1 MGITL
6 QGKQINQTY
15 DGLIKTT
22 DNEPLT
28 SEKQLTDGLGN
39 NIPLY
44 VSQSGI
50 KFTGIVNYTSQTAVG
65 APWALSSALTTLE
78 GEVDTNT
85 SNIST
90 LQSDVTGL
98 DSQVSTNTSNIS
110 TNTTDITN
118 LQNGVSTIS
127 SDVSDLQSGVGNVI
141 GLEGLTGNLSFSG
154 VNIDISTSGTDT
166 IVLSASTGGGGT
178 GAVDDVNSITG
189 SVNLVSSD
197 LDFLTITESGQDI
210 NFDVL
215 PQRTILQD
223 VKNATSGT
231 LVKGTPL
238 HITGSTGN
246 EAEVIPAD
254 ASTGLSAHLVLNEN
268 LIAGASGKAV
278 AVGFINNVSI
288 SDTTNFQP
296 GTEVYL
302 ASGGGF
308 THIKPTG
315 TNIVQFLGV
324 VIKASTTSG
333 AGTIS
338 GLLQN
343 MGIEN
348 QLPNLANGYLWLGN
362 GSGVPQ
368 ETQRITINNL
378 PTITNEHVWKGGA
391 GGTPVAV
398 NQNTLSVYGSVYSDN
413 AVDVKVDSI
422 TSGTYRLIVGDTGV
436 TAGDYTRLKT
446 SVVDE
451 LTYNTA
457 GNILSSGALSVT
469 NNVTAGGTL
478 IGTTL
483 DISGNADIDGTLT
496 LGSIGNVEGEINDLN
511 TFVNNFEQFSPIVN
525 ETTTITIDDASYSTY
540 LGKTII
546 ITSATAVDVELDFTS
561 APVSGDE
568 MYFVQGGVGA
578 IGIINYGGSVFSS
591 QGTSPTSRAQYS
603 GMVYKYVGSGNWLV
617 MGDIA

>member
-15 DGLIKTT
+15 DGLIKTS

-28 SEKQLTDGLGN
+28 SEKQLNDGLGN

-50 KFTGIVNYTSQTAVG
+50 RFTGIVNYTSQTAVG

-90 LQSDVTGL
+90 
-98 DSQVSTNTSNIS
+98 NTS
-110 TNTTDITN
+110 DI
-118 LQNGVSTIS
+118 
-127 SDVSDLQSGVGNVI
+127 SDLQSGVGNVI

-154 VNIDISTSGTDT
+154 VNINISTSGTDT

-189 SVNLVSSD
+189 SVNLKSTD

-215 PQRTILQD
+215 PQRTILED
-223 VKNATSGT
+223 VKNVTSGT

-254 ASTGLSAHLVLNEN
+254 ASTGLSAHLILNED

-296 GTEVYL
+296 STEVYL

-324 VIKASTTSG
+324 VIKSSTTSG
-333 AGTIS
+333 PGTIS

-343 MGIEN
+343 MGVEN

-378 PTITNEHVWKGGA
+378 PTITTDYVWKGGA
-391 GGTPVAV
+391 GGAPVAV
-398 NQNTLSVYGSVYSDN
+398 NQNTLSVYGSLYSDN

-422 TSGTYRLIVGDTGV
+422 TSGTYRLILSDTGV
-436 TAGDYTRLKT
+436 TAGDYTRLK
-446 SVVDE
+446 SNVADG
-451 LTYNTA
+451 LTYNIA
-457 GNILSSGALSVT
+457 GGVLSSGALSVT

-496 LGSIGNVEGEINDLN
+496 LGGIGNVEGEINQNASDIAALQAIPQ
-511 TFVNNFEQFSPIVN
+511 VAPIVN
-525 ETTTITIDDASYSTY
+525 ETTGITISDDTY
-540 LGKTII
+540 NNKFIVIDAVGSVDIELDNILAWEPPLGTEIYFMSLGGDITII
-546 ITSATAVDVELDFTS
+546 NFD
-561 APVSGDE
+561 
-568 MYFVQGGVGA
+568 
-578 IGIINYGGSVFSS
+578 GSVLVPTGKSEV
-591 QGTSPTSRAQYS
+591 TSGSNSVAGIKCIIAGNPAIPTGAT
-603 GMVYKYVGSGNWLV
+603 WV
-617 MGDIA
+617 MFGDLA

>member
-15 DGLIKTT
+15 DGLIKTS

-28 SEKQLTDGLGN
+28 SEKQLNDGLGN

-50 KFTGIVNYTSQTAVG
+50 RFTGIVNYSQQTAVG
-65 APWALSSALTTLE
+65 APWALSSALATLE

-98 DSQVSTNTSNIS
+98 DAEIS
-110 TNTTDITN
+110 TNTTNIALN
-118 LQNGVSTIS
+118 VSSIS
-127 SDVSDLQSGVGNVI
+127 ELQSGVGNVI

-189 SVNLVSSD
+189 SVNLKSTD

-215 PQRTILQD
+215 PQRTILED
-223 VKNATSGT
+223 VKNTTSGT

-254 ASTGLSAHLVLNEN
+254 ASTGLSAHLILNED
-268 LIAGASGKAV
+268 LTAGASGKAV

-315 TNIVQFLGV
+315 SNIVQYLGV

-343 MGIEN
+343 MGVEN
-348 QLPNLANGYLWLGN
+348 QLPNLQQAYVWQGN
-362 GSGVPQ
+362 SSGVA
-368 ETQRITINNL
+368 T
-378 PTITNEHVWKGGA
+378 A
-391 GGTPVAV
+391 VAT
-398 NQNTLSVYGSVYSDN
+398 NTLNVAYATTAGSSTTSTDAQYADDAAN
-413 AVDVKVDSI
+413 LKIDSI
-422 TSGTYRLIVGDTGV
+422 TSGTYRLILGDTGV
-436 TAGDYTRLKT
+436 TAGDYTRLK
-446 SVVDE
+446 SNVVDG

-457 GNILSSGALSVT
+457 GGVISSGALSVT
-469 NNVTAGGTL
+469 NNVTAGGTI

-483 DISGNADIDGTLT
+483 DISGNADIDGTLSI
-496 LGSIGNVEGEINDLN
+496 GSIGNVETEINDLN
-511 TFVNNFEQFSPIVN
+511 TFVNNFEEFSPIVN
-525 ETTTITIDDASYSTY
+525 ETTSITIDDTNYSTY
-540 LGKTII
+540 LGKTTI
-546 ITSATAVDVELDFTS
+546 ITNASAVDVELDFTS
-561 APVSGDE
+561 APTSGDE
-568 MYFVQGGVGA
+568 MYFVQGGAGQ
-578 IGIINYGGSVFSS
+578 IGVINYGGSVFSS
-591 QGTSPTSRAQYS
+591 QGTSPVSRTQYS

-617 MGDIA
+617 MGDID